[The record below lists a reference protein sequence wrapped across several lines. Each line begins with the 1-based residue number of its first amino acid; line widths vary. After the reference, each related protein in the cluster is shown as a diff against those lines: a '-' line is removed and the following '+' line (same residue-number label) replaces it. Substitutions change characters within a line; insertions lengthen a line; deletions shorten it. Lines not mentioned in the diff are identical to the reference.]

1 MNCQTK
7 LRINHLTAV
16 KSVAI
21 LESLDIGIIGIPMDI
36 GTSNRPGTRFGPR
49 QIRTESSLLRPCCAS
64 TGDEPFSAL
73 QVADLGDIPFTLYDI
88 VQAVADIKDFMLK
101 VLEQNCIPITL
112 GGEHTISYP
121 ILQAMKEKHGPVG
134 LVHIDAHADVSDS
147 MMGCNVCHE
156 TPFKRAFDEGA
167 IDPKRV
173 VQIGLRGTT
182 YTPKDY
188 QWGADE
194 ERALLVKLYYQNGN
208 SATKAL
214 RKFRSL
220 KRLRKG
226 PLSSQG
232 LTKMIR
238 KFEATGTLGI
248 QSGRKRKCVAA
259 HVVNDVVTQMEVDRS
274 QTIGSTSVWCVAT
287 FVDLPR
293 STVHK
298 ILRKGFKVILAQDCW
313 HTSMN
318 PIMEDIRKHL
328 GDGPVYMSLDI
339 DSLDPCYA
347 PGTGTP
353 EIGGLTSIQVIE
365 IIRGLQGLQLV
376 GGDVV
381 EDFPEVI
388 NGIVVVKIPNPT
400 DISLVSPP
408 YDLSGNTSLTAA
420 NLVFEFLTILARNKK
435 GLGAQNSRETNE
447 NKSEKEKSQGNG
459 DASQKAED
467 SPNI

>member
-1 MNCQTK
+1 MPYPGGIATFMRLPYQ
-7 LRINHLTAV
+7 
-16 KSVAI
+16 KSA
-21 LESLDIGIIGIPMDI
+21 EGLDVGIIGIPMDI

-101 VLEQNCIPITL
+101 VLDQNCIPITL

-121 ILQAMKEKHGPVG
+121 ILQALKEKHGPVG

-147 MMGCNVCHE
+147 MMGCYVCHE

-194 ERALLVKLYYQNGN
+194 
-208 SATKAL
+208 
-214 RKFRSL
+214 
-220 KRLRKG
+220 
-226 PLSSQG
+226 
-232 LTKMIR
+232 
-238 KFEATGTLGI
+238 
-248 QSGRKRKCVAA
+248 
-259 HVVNDVVTQMEVDRS
+259 
-274 QTIGSTSVWCVAT
+274 
-287 FVDLPR
+287 
-293 STVHK
+293 
-298 ILRKGFKVILAQDCW
+298 GFKVILAQDCW

-381 EDFPEVI
+381 EVI
-388 NGIVVVKIPNPT
+388 IVNYT
-400 DISLVSPP
+400 
-408 YDLSGNTSLTAA
+408 
-420 NLVFEFLTILARNKK
+420 
-435 GLGAQNSRETNE
+435 
-447 NKSEKEKSQGNG
+447 
-459 DASQKAED
+459 
-467 SPNI
+467 